1 MSFKETI
8 SQGMHALTKKTKT
21 TVSQM
26 MNKEKGDTTMS
37 DTTKRDY
44 TSLSKAAQTELP
56 TPTTTISTV
65 VDEAAEEPVIDEGV
79 ADADAAINY
88 DEKIKE
94 LSNQVDEESIETTN
108 TEEIQEEQEETVPS
122 IEEEENDNIKKIATL
137 RNVATEEKNEETKP
151 VENSPQSPEKSDEAQ
166 EPQSEREMLLA
177 RLEQLQQEEKQQ
189 AEEAEQRAKL
199 VELASLLEIPAIA
212 NQVIENYTSINSLED
227 WISNFESQFPEIIKR
242 LTDELAQVKTD
253 LKELSDEK
261 TKTAAV
267 APPSPIFDVTKFLQK
282 LHKLQELTANIL
294 DAANSG
300 DVNKSISAIRKEANA
315 MNEILDGLVKG
326 AK

>member
-8 SQGMHALTKKTKT
+8 SQRMHALTKKTKT

-56 TPTTTISTV
+56 TTTISTV

-88 DEKIKE
+88 DEKIEE
-94 LSNQVDEESIETTN
+94 LSNQTEEESIEATN

-122 IEEEENDNIKKIATL
+122 IEEENDNIKKIATL
-137 RNVATEEKNEETKP
+137 RDVATEEKNEETKP
-151 VENSPQSPEKSDEAQ
+151 VENPSQSPEKSDEAQ

-227 WISNFESQFPEIIKR
+227 WISNFESQFPEVIKR

-253 LKELSDEK
+253 LKELSNEK
-261 TKTAAV
+261 AKTAAV